1 MTDVILRISGMDCG
15 ACAVRI
21 VRALRGL
28 PGVHAVFVSDTA
40 GCARLTYDEAAVGLG
55 EIARCVQRAGFDV
68 PVETAEL
75 RCPGADDGAEARLR
89 AVFGVRSAARA
100 GDTFMV
106 TLWPVGTDAAVLPA
120 VLGPGAELTAQ
131 RGGEEAQQ
139 GRTRQRLARRL
150 GFGVLL
156 TALMLWRLPELVQ
169 LALAA
174 AVLFGAGA
182 ALWRGTWRVL
192 RGGSLGPDAP
202 GLLAALILFAYSA
215 YATFTGLRPC
225 FPAPCGI
232 VCALLAGKYAA
243 QLVRG
248 ALHAPVRRLRHLRP
262 RTATVVRD
270 GVGTQVDA
278 DALTPRDVVRV
289 LPGER
294 VPVDG
299 VVCSGTCTVD
309 ASALTGAARPA
320 EKAVGDAVLA
330 GTLNRAGSAFITP
343 TAIGDATALQRTIA
357 ALQRAQ
363 TMRTPEQ
370 VRLERAASRLTALLV
385 LLAIGVGAVWLFWR
399 QPGDLARALT
409 CTCAVLAATCPG
421 AAGQAA
427 GVAAPAEIGRAAER
441 GELLTRGA
449 DGAHRAP
456 EHLAAAGVSCR
467 VSAAGCV
474 RGDRPGRGGGACV
487 RCIRR
492 RAAVCAARERN
503 EGGAAMTTTVLEL
516 NVSGMICRAC
526 EDAIADALLNTRGVV
541 SAQAHY
547 WRGRVTITY
556 DPNIVTEDTLRQVL
570 TNAGYPPGTHGM
582 GGVVVDVICLALVG
596 VLYWGLPK
604 LLALVKVPALA
615 DNASLGLV
623 FLVGLLT
630 STHCIGMCGGIL
642 LAQTTDARVVTGRS
656 KRGLIASA
664 AYNGGRVVSYTAVGA
679 LCGALGA
686 VITYT
691 PNIKSMVF
699 TVAGALV
706 LLIGLRMAGILPGL
720 RSTETELP
728 GACSLNARTR
738 RRFAGR
744 PLIIGLLT
752 GVMPCGA
759 LSAMW
764 LCAMSSGSAARGAL
778 VMLVF
783 SLGTV
788 PLLFLFGALQSFLPR
803 GWMKYIVKG
812 SAVLVVTLGLSMLV
826 KGIRLFGM

>member
-28 PGVHAVFVSDTA
+28 PGVHAVSVSDTA

-55 EIARCVQRAGFDV
+55 EIARCVQRAGFAV

-106 TLWPVGTDAAVLPA
+106 TLWPVGTDAAALPA

-150 GFGVLL
+150 GFGVL
-156 TALMLWRLPELVQ
+156 
-169 LALAA
+169 
-174 AVLFGAGA
+174 
-182 ALWRGTWRVL
+182 

-202 GLLAALILFAYSA
+202 GLLAALVLFAYST
-215 YATFTGLRPC
+215 YAAFTGLRPC

-270 GVGTQVDA
+270 GVGTPVDA
-278 DALTPRDVVRV
+278 DALTPCDVVRV

-363 TMRTPEQ
+363 TVRTPEQ

-385 LLAIGVGAVWLFWR
+385 LLAIGVGVVWLFWR

-409 CTCAVLAATCPG
+409 CTCAVLAAACPG

-441 GELLTRGA
+441 GELLTHGA
-449 DGAHRAP
+449 
-456 EHLAAAGVSCR
+456 E
-467 VSAAGCV
+467 
-474 RGDRPGRGGGACV
+474 
-487 RCIRR
+487 
-492 RAAVCAARERN
+492 
-503 EGGAAMTTTVLEL
+503 
-516 NVSGMICRAC
+516 
-526 EDAIADALLNTRGVV
+526 
-541 SAQAHY
+541 
-547 WRGRVTITY
+547 
-556 DPNIVTEDTLRQVL
+556 
-570 TNAGYPPGTHGM
+570 
-582 GGVVVDVICLALVG
+582 
-596 VLYWGLPK
+596 
-604 LLALVKVPALA
+604 
-615 DNASLGLV
+615 
-623 FLVGLLT
+623 
-630 STHCIGMCGGIL
+630 
-642 LAQTTDARVVTGRS
+642 
-656 KRGLIASA
+656 ASA
-664 AYNGGRVVSYTAVGA
+664 ARTARTVRRCIWLLLAYHTVCLPLAACGVIGPA
-679 LCGALGA
+679 AAAVLACGASG
-686 VITYT
+686 
-691 PNIKSMVF
+691 
-699 TVAGALV
+699 GV
-706 LLIGLRMAGILPGL
+706 LLCALRGK
-720 RSTETELP
+720 ETKRE
-728 GACSLNARTR
+728 
-738 RRFAGR
+738 R
-744 PLIIGLLT
+744 P
-752 GVMPCGA
+752 
-759 LSAMW
+759 
-764 LCAMSSGSAARGAL
+764 
-778 VMLVF
+778 
-783 SLGTV
+783 
-788 PLLFLFGALQSFLPR
+788 
-803 GWMKYIVKG
+803 
-812 SAVLVVTLGLSMLV
+812 
-826 KGIRLFGM
+826 

>member
-28 PGVHAVFVSDTA
+28 PGVHAVSVSDTA

-106 TLWPVGTDAAVLPA
+106 TLWPVGTDAAALP
-120 VLGPGAELTAQ
+120 
-131 RGGEEAQQ
+131 
-139 GRTRQRLARRL
+139 
-150 GFGVLL
+150 
-156 TALMLWRLPELVQ
+156 
-169 LALAA
+169 

-202 GLLAALILFAYSA
+202 GLLAALVLFAYSA
-215 YATFTGLRPC
+215 YVAFTGLRPC

-270 GVGTQVDA
+270 GVGTLVDA

-294 VPVDG
+294 VPVDS

-330 GTLNRAGSAFITP
+330 GTLNRAGSASITP
-343 TAIGDATALQRTIA
+343 TAVGDATALQRTIA

-363 TMRTPEQ
+363 TVRTPEQ

-385 LLAIGVGAVWLFWR
+385 LLAIGVGVVWLFWR

-409 CTCAVLAATCPG
+409 CTCAVLAAACPG

-449 DGAHRAP
+449 
-456 EHLAAAGVSCR
+456 E
-467 VSAAGCV
+467 
-474 RGDRPGRGGGACV
+474 
-487 RCIRR
+487 
-492 RAAVCAARERN
+492 
-503 EGGAAMTTTVLEL
+503 
-516 NVSGMICRAC
+516 
-526 EDAIADALLNTRGVV
+526 
-541 SAQAHY
+541 
-547 WRGRVTITY
+547 
-556 DPNIVTEDTLRQVL
+556 
-570 TNAGYPPGTHGM
+570 
-582 GGVVVDVICLALVG
+582 
-596 VLYWGLPK
+596 
-604 LLALVKVPALA
+604 
-615 DNASLGLV
+615 
-623 FLVGLLT
+623 
-630 STHCIGMCGGIL
+630 
-642 LAQTTDARVVTGRS
+642 
-656 KRGLIASA
+656 ASA
-664 AYNGGRVVSYTAVGA
+664 AQAVGIVRRCGWLLLTYHA
-679 LCGALGA
+679 VYLPLAACGVIGPAAAVVLACGASG
-686 VITYT
+686 
-691 PNIKSMVF
+691 
-699 TVAGALV
+699 GV
-706 LLIGLRMAGILPGL
+706 LLCALRGN
-720 RSTETELP
+720 ETKGE
-728 GACSLNARTR
+728 
-738 RRFAGR
+738 R
-744 PLIIGLLT
+744 P
-752 GVMPCGA
+752 
-759 LSAMW
+759 
-764 LCAMSSGSAARGAL
+764 
-778 VMLVF
+778 
-783 SLGTV
+783 
-788 PLLFLFGALQSFLPR
+788 
-803 GWMKYIVKG
+803 
-812 SAVLVVTLGLSMLV
+812 
-826 KGIRLFGM
+826 

>member
-21 VRALRGL
+21 VCALRGL

-106 TLWPVGTDAAVLPA
+106 TLWPVGTDAAALP
-120 VLGPGAELTAQ
+120 
-131 RGGEEAQQ
+131 
-139 GRTRQRLARRL
+139 
-150 GFGVLL
+150 
-156 TALMLWRLPELVQ
+156 ALMLWRLPELVQ

-363 TMRTPEQ
+363 TVRTPEQ

-441 GELLTRGA
+441 GELLTCGA
-449 DGAHRAP
+449 
-456 EHLAAAGVSCR
+456 E
-467 VSAAGCV
+467 
-474 RGDRPGRGGGACV
+474 
-487 RCIRR
+487 
-492 RAAVCAARERN
+492 
-503 EGGAAMTTTVLEL
+503 
-516 NVSGMICRAC
+516 
-526 EDAIADALLNTRGVV
+526 
-541 SAQAHY
+541 
-547 WRGRVTITY
+547 
-556 DPNIVTEDTLRQVL
+556 
-570 TNAGYPPGTHGM
+570 
-582 GGVVVDVICLALVG
+582 
-596 VLYWGLPK
+596 
-604 LLALVKVPALA
+604 
-615 DNASLGLV
+615 
-623 FLVGLLT
+623 
-630 STHCIGMCGGIL
+630 
-642 LAQTTDARVVTGRS
+642 
-656 KRGLIASA
+656 ASA
-664 AYNGGRVVSYTAVGA
+664 ARTARTVRRCIWLLLAYHAVCLPLAACGVIGPA
-679 LCGALGA
+679 AAAVLACGASG
-686 VITYT
+686 
-691 PNIKSMVF
+691 
-699 TVAGALV
+699 GV
-706 LLIGLRMAGILPGL
+706 LLCALRGK
-720 RSTETELP
+720 ETKRE
-728 GACSLNARTR
+728 
-738 RRFAGR
+738 R
-744 PLIIGLLT
+744 P
-752 GVMPCGA
+752 
-759 LSAMW
+759 
-764 LCAMSSGSAARGAL
+764 
-778 VMLVF
+778 
-783 SLGTV
+783 
-788 PLLFLFGALQSFLPR
+788 
-803 GWMKYIVKG
+803 
-812 SAVLVVTLGLSMLV
+812 
-826 KGIRLFGM
+826 

>member
-1 MTDVILRISGMDCG
+1 MTDVILRISGMDCD

-21 VRALRGL
+21 VCALRGL

-68 PVETAEL
+68 PVET
-75 RCPGADDGAEARLR
+75 
-89 AVFGVRSAARA
+89 
-100 GDTFMV
+100 
-106 TLWPVGTDAAVLPA
+106 
-120 VLGPGAELTAQ
+120 AELTAQ

-215 YATFTGLRPC
+215 YAAFTGLRPC

-248 ALHAPVRRLRHLRP
+248 ALHVPVRRLRHLRP

-278 DALTPRDVVRV
+278 DALTPRNVVRV

-363 TMRTPEQ
+363 TVRTPEQ

-441 GELLTRGA
+441 GELLTHG
-449 DGAHRAP
+449 
-456 EHLAAAGVSCR
+456 AAAVLACGASGGVLLC
-467 VSAAGCV
+467 AL
-474 RGDRPGRGGGACV
+474 RGKETK
-487 RCIRR
+487 
-492 RAAVCAARERN
+492 RER
-503 EGGAAMTTTVLEL
+503 
-516 NVSGMICRAC
+516 
-526 EDAIADALLNTRGVV
+526 
-541 SAQAHY
+541 
-547 WRGRVTITY
+547 
-556 DPNIVTEDTLRQVL
+556 P
-570 TNAGYPPGTHGM
+570 
-582 GGVVVDVICLALVG
+582 
-596 VLYWGLPK
+596 
-604 LLALVKVPALA
+604 
-615 DNASLGLV
+615 
-623 FLVGLLT
+623 
-630 STHCIGMCGGIL
+630 
-642 LAQTTDARVVTGRS
+642 
-656 KRGLIASA
+656 
-664 AYNGGRVVSYTAVGA
+664 
-679 LCGALGA
+679 
-686 VITYT
+686 
-691 PNIKSMVF
+691 
-699 TVAGALV
+699 
-706 LLIGLRMAGILPGL
+706 
-720 RSTETELP
+720 
-728 GACSLNARTR
+728 
-738 RRFAGR
+738 
-744 PLIIGLLT
+744 
-752 GVMPCGA
+752 
-759 LSAMW
+759 
-764 LCAMSSGSAARGAL
+764 
-778 VMLVF
+778 
-783 SLGTV
+783 
-788 PLLFLFGALQSFLPR
+788 
-803 GWMKYIVKG
+803 
-812 SAVLVVTLGLSMLV
+812 
-826 KGIRLFGM
+826 

>member
-1 MTDVILRISGMDCG
+1 MTDVILRISGMDCR

-21 VRALRGL
+21 VCALRGL

-68 PVETAEL
+68 PVET
-75 RCPGADDGAEARLR
+75 
-89 AVFGVRSAARA
+89 
-100 GDTFMV
+100 
-106 TLWPVGTDAAVLPA
+106 
-120 VLGPGAELTAQ
+120 AELTAQ

-299 VVCSGTCTVD
+299 IVRSGTCTVD

-320 EKAVGDAVLA
+320 EKAVGDTVLA

-363 TMRTPEQ
+363 TVRTPEQ

-421 AAGQAA
+421 AAERTARTVRRGIWLLLVYHAVCLPLTA
-427 GVAAPAEIGRAAER
+427 CGVIG
-441 GELLTRGA
+441 
-449 DGAHRAP
+449 P
-456 EHLAAAGVSCR
+456 AAAAVLACGASGGVLLC
-467 VSAAGCV
+467 AL
-474 RGDRPGRGGGACV
+474 RGKETK
-487 RCIRR
+487 
-492 RAAVCAARERN
+492 RER
-503 EGGAAMTTTVLEL
+503 
-516 NVSGMICRAC
+516 
-526 EDAIADALLNTRGVV
+526 
-541 SAQAHY
+541 
-547 WRGRVTITY
+547 
-556 DPNIVTEDTLRQVL
+556 P
-570 TNAGYPPGTHGM
+570 
-582 GGVVVDVICLALVG
+582 
-596 VLYWGLPK
+596 
-604 LLALVKVPALA
+604 
-615 DNASLGLV
+615 
-623 FLVGLLT
+623 
-630 STHCIGMCGGIL
+630 
-642 LAQTTDARVVTGRS
+642 
-656 KRGLIASA
+656 
-664 AYNGGRVVSYTAVGA
+664 
-679 LCGALGA
+679 
-686 VITYT
+686 
-691 PNIKSMVF
+691 
-699 TVAGALV
+699 
-706 LLIGLRMAGILPGL
+706 
-720 RSTETELP
+720 
-728 GACSLNARTR
+728 
-738 RRFAGR
+738 
-744 PLIIGLLT
+744 
-752 GVMPCGA
+752 
-759 LSAMW
+759 
-764 LCAMSSGSAARGAL
+764 
-778 VMLVF
+778 
-783 SLGTV
+783 
-788 PLLFLFGALQSFLPR
+788 
-803 GWMKYIVKG
+803 
-812 SAVLVVTLGLSMLV
+812 
-826 KGIRLFGM
+826 

>member
-21 VRALRGL
+21 VCALRGL

-106 TLWPVGTDAAVLPA
+106 TLWPVGTDAAALPA

-131 RGGEEAQQ
+131 RGGEGAQQ
-139 GRTRQRLARRL
+139 GRTRQRLA
-150 GFGVLL
+150 
-156 TALMLWRLPELVQ
+156 
-169 LALAA
+169 
-174 AVLFGAGA
+174 
-182 ALWRGTWRVL
+182 
-192 RGGSLGPDAP
+192 
-202 GLLAALILFAYSA
+202 
-215 YATFTGLRPC
+215 
-225 FPAPCGI
+225 
-232 VCALLAGKYAA
+232 
-243 QLVRG
+243 RG

-278 DALTPRDVVRV
+278 DALTPRNVVRV

-363 TMRTPEQ
+363 TVRTPEQ

-441 GELLTRGA
+441 GELLTCGA
-449 DGAHRAP
+449 
-456 EHLAAAGVSCR
+456 E
-467 VSAAGCV
+467 
-474 RGDRPGRGGGACV
+474 
-487 RCIRR
+487 
-492 RAAVCAARERN
+492 
-503 EGGAAMTTTVLEL
+503 
-516 NVSGMICRAC
+516 
-526 EDAIADALLNTRGVV
+526 
-541 SAQAHY
+541 
-547 WRGRVTITY
+547 
-556 DPNIVTEDTLRQVL
+556 
-570 TNAGYPPGTHGM
+570 
-582 GGVVVDVICLALVG
+582 
-596 VLYWGLPK
+596 
-604 LLALVKVPALA
+604 
-615 DNASLGLV
+615 
-623 FLVGLLT
+623 
-630 STHCIGMCGGIL
+630 
-642 LAQTTDARVVTGRS
+642 
-656 KRGLIASA
+656 ASA
-664 AYNGGRVVSYTAVGA
+664 ARTARTVRRCIWLLLAYHAVCLPLAACGVIGPA
-679 LCGALGA
+679 AAAVLACGASG
-686 VITYT
+686 
-691 PNIKSMVF
+691 
-699 TVAGALV
+699 GV
-706 LLIGLRMAGILPGL
+706 LLCALRGK
-720 RSTETELP
+720 ETKRE
-728 GACSLNARTR
+728 
-738 RRFAGR
+738 R
-744 PLIIGLLT
+744 P
-752 GVMPCGA
+752 
-759 LSAMW
+759 
-764 LCAMSSGSAARGAL
+764 
-778 VMLVF
+778 
-783 SLGTV
+783 
-788 PLLFLFGALQSFLPR
+788 
-803 GWMKYIVKG
+803 
-812 SAVLVVTLGLSMLV
+812 
-826 KGIRLFGM
+826 

>member
-21 VRALRGL
+21 VCALRGL

-106 TLWPVGTDAAVLPA
+106 TLWPVGTDAAALPA

-131 RGGEEAQQ
+131 
-139 GRTRQRLARRL
+139 
-150 GFGVLL
+150 
-156 TALMLWRLPELVQ
+156 
-169 LALAA
+169 
-174 AVLFGAGA
+174 
-182 ALWRGTWRVL
+182 
-192 RGGSLGPDAP
+192 
-202 GLLAALILFAYSA
+202 
-215 YATFTGLRPC
+215 
-225 FPAPCGI
+225 
-232 VCALLAGKYAA
+232 
-243 QLVRG
+243 LVRG
-248 ALHAPVRRLRHLRP
+248 ALHVPVRRLRHLRP

-278 DALTPRDVVRV
+278 DALTPRNVVRV

-363 TMRTPEQ
+363 TVRTPEQ

-441 GELLTRGA
+441 GELLTHGA
-449 DGAHRAP
+449 
-456 EHLAAAGVSCR
+456 E
-467 VSAAGCV
+467 
-474 RGDRPGRGGGACV
+474 
-487 RCIRR
+487 
-492 RAAVCAARERN
+492 
-503 EGGAAMTTTVLEL
+503 
-516 NVSGMICRAC
+516 
-526 EDAIADALLNTRGVV
+526 
-541 SAQAHY
+541 
-547 WRGRVTITY
+547 
-556 DPNIVTEDTLRQVL
+556 
-570 TNAGYPPGTHGM
+570 
-582 GGVVVDVICLALVG
+582 
-596 VLYWGLPK
+596 
-604 LLALVKVPALA
+604 
-615 DNASLGLV
+615 
-623 FLVGLLT
+623 
-630 STHCIGMCGGIL
+630 
-642 LAQTTDARVVTGRS
+642 
-656 KRGLIASA
+656 ASA
-664 AYNGGRVVSYTAVGA
+664 ARTARTVRRCIWLLLAYHAVCLPLAACGVIGPA
-679 LCGALGA
+679 AAAVLACGASG
-686 VITYT
+686 
-691 PNIKSMVF
+691 
-699 TVAGALV
+699 GV
-706 LLIGLRMAGILPGL
+706 LLCALRGK
-720 RSTETELP
+720 ETKRE
-728 GACSLNARTR
+728 
-738 RRFAGR
+738 R
-744 PLIIGLLT
+744 P
-752 GVMPCGA
+752 
-759 LSAMW
+759 
-764 LCAMSSGSAARGAL
+764 
-778 VMLVF
+778 
-783 SLGTV
+783 
-788 PLLFLFGALQSFLPR
+788 
-803 GWMKYIVKG
+803 
-812 SAVLVVTLGLSMLV
+812 
-826 KGIRLFGM
+826 

>member
-21 VRALRGL
+21 VCALRGL

-40 GCARLTYDEAAVGLG
+40 GCARLTYDEAAVGIG

-215 YATFTGLRPC
+215 YAAFTGLRPC

-248 ALHAPVRRLRHLRP
+248 ALHAAVRRLRHLRP

-278 DALTPRDVVRV
+278 DALTPRNVVRV

-309 ASALTGAARPA
+309 ASALTGAARPV

-343 TAIGDATALQRTIA
+343 TAIGDATVLQRTIA

-363 TMRTPEQ
+363 TVRTPEQ

-385 LLAIGVGAVWLFWR
+385 LLAIGVGVVWLFWR

-427 GVAAPAEIGRAAER
+427 GIAAPAEIGRAAER
-441 GELLTRGA
+441 GELLTCGA
-449 DGAHRAP
+449 
-456 EHLAAAGVSCR
+456 E
-467 VSAAGCV
+467 
-474 RGDRPGRGGGACV
+474 
-487 RCIRR
+487 
-492 RAAVCAARERN
+492 
-503 EGGAAMTTTVLEL
+503 
-516 NVSGMICRAC
+516 
-526 EDAIADALLNTRGVV
+526 
-541 SAQAHY
+541 
-547 WRGRVTITY
+547 
-556 DPNIVTEDTLRQVL
+556 
-570 TNAGYPPGTHGM
+570 
-582 GGVVVDVICLALVG
+582 
-596 VLYWGLPK
+596 
-604 LLALVKVPALA
+604 
-615 DNASLGLV
+615 
-623 FLVGLLT
+623 
-630 STHCIGMCGGIL
+630 
-642 LAQTTDARVVTGRS
+642 
-656 KRGLIASA
+656 ASA
-664 AYNGGRVVSYTAVGA
+664 ARTARTVRRGIWLLLAYHAVCLPLAACGVIGPGA
-679 LCGALGA
+679 AAVLACGASG
-686 VITYT
+686 
-691 PNIKSMVF
+691 
-699 TVAGALV
+699 GV
-706 LLIGLRMAGILPGL
+706 LLCALRGN
-720 RSTETELP
+720 ETKGE
-728 GACSLNARTR
+728 
-738 RRFAGR
+738 R
-744 PLIIGLLT
+744 P
-752 GVMPCGA
+752 
-759 LSAMW
+759 
-764 LCAMSSGSAARGAL
+764 
-778 VMLVF
+778 
-783 SLGTV
+783 
-788 PLLFLFGALQSFLPR
+788 
-803 GWMKYIVKG
+803 
-812 SAVLVVTLGLSMLV
+812 
-826 KGIRLFGM
+826 

>member
-21 VRALRGL
+21 VRALQGL
-28 PGVHAVFVSDTA
+28 PGLREVSVSDTA
-40 GCARLTYDEAAVGLG
+40 GCACLTYDEMAVDLG
-55 EIARCVQRAGFDV
+55 EIARRVQRAGFDV
-68 PVETAEL
+68 PVGMAEL
-75 RCPGADDGAEARLR
+75 RCPGADAGAEARLR
-89 AVFGVRSAARA
+89 AVFGVRSVARA
-100 GDTFMV
+100 GDTFTV
-106 TLWPVGTDAAVLPA
+106 TLWPVGTDAAALPA
-120 VLGPGAELTAQ
+120 VLGPGTELTAQ
-131 RGGEEAQQ
+131 HGGEETLQ
-139 GRTRQRLARRL
+139 GRARQRLARGL
-150 GFGVLL
+150 GLGVLL
-156 TALMLWRLPELVQ
+156 TALMLWRLPVFVQ
-169 LALAA
+169 LVLAA
-174 AVLFGAGA
+174 AVLFGVGA
-182 ALWRGTWRVL
+182 ALWRSTWRAL

-215 YATFTGLRPC
+215 YAAFAGLQPC
-225 FPAPCGI
+225 FPALCGI
-232 VCALLAGKYAA
+232 ACAQLAGKCAA

-248 ALHAPVRRLRHLRP
+248 TLAAPVQRLRHLRP

-270 GVGTQVDA
+270 GVQAQTDAGT
-278 DALTPRDVVRV
+278 LTPQDVVHI

-294 VPVDG
+294 IPVDG
-299 VVCSGTCTVD
+299 IVRSGVCTID
-309 ASALTGAARPA
+309 ESALTGAPRPV
-320 EKAVGDAVLA
+320 EKTVGDAVLA
-330 GTLNRAGSAFITP
+330 GTLDRAGSASVTP
-343 TAIGDATALQRTIA
+343 TAVGDVTVLQRTIA

-363 TMRTPEQ
+363 TVRTPEQ
-370 VRLERAASRLTALLV
+370 ERLERAASRMTALLII
-385 LLAIGVGAVWLFWR
+385 LAAGVGAVWLFRR
-399 QPGDLARALT
+399 QPGDLTRALT
-409 CTCAVLAATCPG
+409 CACGVLAAACPG

-427 GVAAPAEIGRAAER
+427 GVAALAGIGRAAER
-441 GELLTRGA
+441 GELLMH
-449 DGAHRAP
+449 GAHRAP
-456 EHLAAAGVSCR
+456 VWLAAADVPCR

-474 RGDRPGRGGGACV
+474 RGDRPGRGGGARV
-487 RCIRR
+487 RRIRR
-492 RAAVCAARERN
+492 RAAVCAARKRN
-503 EGGAAMTTTVLEL
+503 EGGAAMTTAVLEL

-526 EDAIADALLNTRGVV
+526 EDAIADALLHTRGVI

-547 WRGRVTITY
+547 WRSRVTITY
-556 DPNIVTEDTLRQVL
+556 DPDIVTEDTLRQVL
-570 TNAGYPPGTHGM
+570 TNAGYPPGAHGM
-582 GGVVVDVICLALVG
+582 GGVVVDLICLALVG

-604 LLALVKVPALA
+604 LLMLVQVPALA
-615 DNASLGLV
+615 ENASLGLV

-642 LAQTTDARVVTGRS
+642 LAQTTDAHGVTGHS

-679 LCGALGA
+679 VCGALGA

-720 RSTETELP
+720 RPSETELP

-738 RRFAGR
+738 RRFAGQ

-764 LCAMSSGSAARGAL
+764 LYAMSSGSAVRGAL

>member
-21 VRALRGL
+21 VCALRGL

-215 YATFTGLRPC
+215 YAAFTGLRPC

-248 ALHAPVRRLRHLRP
+248 ALHAAVRRLRHLRP

-278 DALTPRDVVRV
+278 DALTPRNVVRV

-309 ASALTGAARPA
+309 ASALTGAARPV

-343 TAIGDATALQRTIA
+343 TAIGDATVLQRTIA

-363 TMRTPEQ
+363 TVRTPEQ

-385 LLAIGVGAVWLFWR
+385 LLAIGVGVVWLFWR

-427 GVAAPAEIGRAAER
+427 GVAAPAEIGRA
-441 GELLTRGA
+441 

-456 EHLAAAGVSCR
+456 GHLAAAGVSCR

-526 EDAIADALLNTRGVV
+526 EDAIADALLHTRGVV

-582 GGVVVDVICLALVG
+582 GGVVVDGICLALVG

-615 DNASLGLV
+615 NNASLGLV

-642 LAQTTDARVVTGRS
+642 LAQTTDARGVTGRS

-664 AYNGGRVVSYTAVGA
+664 AYNSGRVVSYTAVGA